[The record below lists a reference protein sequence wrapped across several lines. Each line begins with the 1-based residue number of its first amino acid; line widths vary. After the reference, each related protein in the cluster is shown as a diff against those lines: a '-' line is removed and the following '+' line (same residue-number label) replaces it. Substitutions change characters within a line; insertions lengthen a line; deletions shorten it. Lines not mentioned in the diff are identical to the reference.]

1 MNHEAS
7 WRGAVEMI
15 RRAATRKG
23 REVGGFFSIE
33 GIRLHERALR
43 AGVQVEQAIVAQ
55 GIQSQPSSRLRTLL
69 NDLRQSNCQLVD
81 VPPALI
87 EELTGGRELG
97 PILGLVKMPEQ
108 PRLADVLKRNEEAPA
123 VLLVAVDVK
132 DPGNVGAL
140 LRTAHACGATAFVT
154 TGISDPF
161 HPRALRTT
169 MGSLFKLPVLRFEEP
184 MMLLVRLRELGVETV
199 GTVASGGIPLPQV
212 TFSSPAIAV
221 LIGSEAWGLS
231 LEIQTAVD
239 RLVSIPMSRG
249 VDSFSANAAAAIV
262 LYEIGR
268 D

>member
-7 WRGAVEMI
+7 WRGAVELI

-123 VLLVAVDVK
+123 VLGSWQCWRLIAHGTCLWGDSVCDYR
-132 DPGNVGAL
+132 DQRSFPSPGL
-140 LRTAHACGATAFVT
+140 AHDDG
-154 TGISDPF
+154 
-161 HPRALRTT
+161 
-169 MGSLFKLPVLRFEEP
+169 
-184 MMLLVRLRELGVETV
+184 
-199 GTVASGGIPLPQV
+199 
-212 TFSSPAIAV
+212 
-221 LIGSEAWGLS
+221 
-231 LEIQTAVD
+231 
-239 RLVSIPMSRG
+239 
-249 VDSFSANAAAAIV
+249 
-262 LYEIGR
+262 
-268 D
+268 